1 MRIRIHRPGRHL
13 LETGRIRWLAHE
25 HIHSPQI
32 LLGPHLLYKQPGVI
46 RILQQSINRINS
58 SRSCNN
64 QLKELTHPDP
74 AKIN

>member
-32 LLGPHLLYKQPGVI
+32 LLGPNLLYKQPGVI
-46 RILQQSINRINS
+46 RILQQPINRINS
-58 SRSCNN
+58 SGSSSN
-64 QLKELTHPDP
+64 QLTKL
-74 AKIN
+74 KLIRIL